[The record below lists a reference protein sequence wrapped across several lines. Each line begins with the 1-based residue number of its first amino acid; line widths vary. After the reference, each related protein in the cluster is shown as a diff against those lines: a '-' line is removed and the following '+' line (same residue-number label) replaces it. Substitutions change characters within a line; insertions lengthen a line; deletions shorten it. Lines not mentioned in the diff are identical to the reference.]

1 MLSLFPQYTSP
12 FNKQP
17 GCHTGSGKLQYN
29 VRAPKT
35 AKKLAA
41 EELFEYAVA
50 CLGRRAFASEEL
62 AAKLRLRAAR
72 AADVEGAVARL
83 IDIGYLDDRRFAE
96 SFALNR
102 AENDGFGR
110 MRVLS
115 DLRARRVPAKI
126 AETAVSQVFEDKSES
141 EQIDAFMA
149 RRMPSLLRGGKV
161 EDDRELARAWRRLRH
176 AGFSSGG
183 SLSALK
189 RIAAK
194 PELIEEPLD
203 DPFEEPG
210 PGKEESQS

>member
-1 MLSLFPQYTSP
+1 MASKPNATY
-12 FNKQP
+12 
-17 GCHTGSGKLQYN
+17 GSGKLQYN

-35 AKKLAA
+35 ARKLAA
-41 EELFEYAVA
+41 EELFQYAVA
-50 CLGRRAFASEEL
+50 CLGRRAFAAEEL
-62 AAKLRLRAAR
+62 GAKLRLRAAR
-72 AADVEGAVARL
+72 LADVEGTIARL
-83 IDIGYLDDRRFAE
+83 KEIGYLDDRRFAE

-141 EQIDAFMA
+141 DQIDAFME
-149 RRMPSLLRGGKV
+149 RRMPSILKGGKV

-183 SLSALK
+183 ALAALK

-194 PELIEEPLD
+194 PELIEEPV
-203 DPFEEPG
+203 E
-210 PGKEESQS
+210 EESSET